1 MPVSFKFE
9 GSNLIV
15 IVDSNKDNEPLLTLT
30 LSLSEIPD
38 EILSLITAKKA
49 QA

>member
-15 IVDSNKDNEPLLTLT
+15 VVDSNKDNEPLLTLT
-30 LSLSEIPD
+30 VNLAEIPD

-49 QA
+49 KA